1 VGPEIQYQPARRHD
15 GRCRRWWLLN
25 LIIIKEDGLVF
36 WFGEEPGYEA
46 VQSRDDEG
54 EQEDD
59 DGGSDEGRE
68 KEESVPQ
75 DEWRRT
81 RF

>member
-1 VGPEIQYQPARRHD
+1 
-15 GRCRRWWLLN
+15 
-25 LIIIKEDGLVF
+25 LVF

-81 RF
+81 RFDKSGKHNTMDGTHVFFSILASDASSTASTA